1 MPGWHEATKRLQEEG
16 KLQMV
21 GIIEEQHPDR
31 CRLFMQWKQMDWP
44 VMVDSL
50 NLLGVTGVPLT
61 IAIDEYGIVRK
72 VGLKLA
78 EAGEI
83 EAAFLAKHYEPG
95 AGDAETTPQSAPP
108 PPDLADLEDETQG
121 GGAAA
126 WRRYAHALVLW
137 GGEARLDDAIAA
149 YRRAIE
155 MQPDDGPTHFRL
167 GVALRK
173 RYDSPYRKKTDF
185 QAAVD
190 EWRTALEIDPNQYI
204 WRRRIQQYGPRLA
217 KPYPFYDWVRQARD
231 EIRARG
237 ETPLPLRIEPGGAEF
252 AHPLERFETAPGT
265 AREPDPQG
273 RIHRDEKG
281 FVQVEEAVVP
291 GVIAPG
297 GAVRAHLVF
306 RPNEQ
311 IKAHWNNEVED
322 LVVWVNPPPGWEV
335 SRRAMSVPNPPEPVS
350 TEPREVEFELR
361 APADAAPGGHVT
373 AGYALYYVCE
383 DVDGTCLY
391 RRQDFKVPVLV
402 REQ

>member
-1 MPGWHEATKRLQEEG
+1 VPGWHEATKGLQEEG

-31 CRLFMQWKQMDWP
+31 GRLFMQWKQMDWP

-50 NLLGVTGVPLT
+50 NLLGVDGVPLT

-72 VGLKLA
+72 VGLKLD

-83 EAAFLAKHYEPG
+83 ESAFLAKHYEPPEG
-95 AGDAETTPQSAPP
+95 EAEATPEPAPRPPDPADVEPEADADAES
-108 PPDLADLEDETQG
+108 
-121 GGAAA
+121 
-126 WRRYAHALVLW
+126 WRRYGDALVLW
-137 GGEARLDDAIAA
+137 GSGERLDDAIAA

-173 RYDSPYRKKTDF
+173 RYDSPFRKKTDF

-190 EWRTALEIDPNQYI
+190 EWRVALEINPNQYI
-204 WRRRIQQYGPRLA
+204 WRRRIQQYGPRLD
-217 KPYPFYDWVRQARD
+217 KPYPFYDWVRQARE

-237 ETPLPLRIEPGGAEF
+237 ETPVELLVEPGGAEF
-252 AHPLERFETAPGT
+252 AHPAERFEAAAVTR
-265 AREPDPQG
+265 REPDPQG
-273 RIHRDEKG
+273 RIRRDEKG
-281 FVQVEEAVVP
+281 FIQVEEAVVP
-291 GVIAPG
+291 GVIPPG

-322 LVVWVNPPPGWEV
+322 MLVWVNPPPGWQV
-335 SRRAMSVPNPPEPVS
+335 SHRSLTVPNPPEPVS

-361 APADAAPGGHVT
+361 APPDASPGGHVAT
-373 AGYALYYVCE
+373 GYALYYVCE

-391 RRQDFKVPVLV
+391 RRHDFKVPVLV
-402 REQ
+402 R